1 MPADKEY
8 LQALELCKQA
18 VQFMDSHKIPAFPK
32 CYDVWYQ
39 YLAKEN
45 PDLVKAV
52 TDFLGKNG
60 VPDYAFTE
68 KLYASILTYDSM
80 ARSVD
85 MVSDLLTRE
94 LNGVNNSFANSE
106 DEIGAFKTMLAHAK
120 EKCEKIQSSSEVREI
135 TGVMIEGAEKIG
147 QTVTELKHN
156 LEASKSEI
164 KKLQNYLETV
174 RQETNVDVLT
184 GLMSRRRFDQVIA
197 QMVREAIESDDALS
211 LLALRIDHYE
221 AFKEKW
227 GQITAEQILC
237 FSALTIKDNIK
248 GKDKASRYS
257 NELFVIAL
265 PKTERAGAKALAE
278 HIRGSVERKRVVK
291 KNTGEYLGRVTLS
304 GGVAQF
310 VKGESIGVLMNRLN
324 RALDIACL
332 NGDNC
337 IITDADLPNISG
349 GERAA

>member
-1 MPADKEY
+1 MTAEKEY
-8 LQALELCKQA
+8 LQALELCKQV
-18 VQFMDSHKIPAFPK
+18 VQFMENHKIPALPK

-45 PDLVKAV
+45 PDLVKAI
-52 TDFLGKNG
+52 TDFLDKDGTL
-60 VPDYAFTE
+60 DY
-68 KLYASILTYDSM
+68 
-80 ARSVD
+80 VD
-85 MVSDLLTRE
+85 MVSDLLARE
-94 LNGVNNSFANSE
+94 LTGVNNSFANGE
-106 DEIGAFKTMLAHAK
+106 DEIGAFKTMLNNAK
-120 EKCEKIQSSSEVREI
+120 EKCAKAQLSAEVKEIADTMI
-135 TGVMIEGAEKIG
+135 TGADKMSE
-147 QTVTELKHN
+147 TVSELKNH
-156 LEASKSEI
+156 LEASKNEI
-164 KKLQNYLETV
+164 KKLKNYLETV

-197 QMVREAIESDDALS
+197 QMVREAIESDEPLS

-324 RALDIACL
+324 RALEVARM
-332 NGDNC
+332 NGDNYVV
-337 IITDADLPNISG
+337 TDTDSELSLGGAASG
-349 GERAA
+349 NNKSAA